1 LPAAHIHTAEFDPM
15 RDEGKAY
22 ADALAA
28 AGVPV
33 RYTCHPGLI
42 HHFYCMA
49 GAIPAARAV
58 LTSIGAD
65 IKAALAGTN

>member
-1 LPAAHIHTAEFDPM
+1 VVVAEFDPL

-33 RYTCHPGLI
+33 TLRAFDGLI
-42 HHFYCMA
+42 HGFIDMGRHSQ
-49 GAIPAARAV
+49 AAETAV
-58 LTSIGAD
+58 SETC
-65 IKAALAGTN
+65 ALFRVLLHP